1 LAWEQVE
8 MGRRIGV
15 PQPFA
20 PTTFELRCSIE
31 QAPKLPA
38 FASATHRENGNVW
51 RRPTLEE
58 ASRMCQSR
66 NLRYFAR
73 ASFDKQDLPVGILP
87 QRE

>member
-1 LAWEQVE
+1 

-51 RRPTLEE
+51 RRPPLEE

-73 ASFDKQDLPVGILP
+73 ASLTNSISRSASFHSASNSL
-87 QRE
+87 